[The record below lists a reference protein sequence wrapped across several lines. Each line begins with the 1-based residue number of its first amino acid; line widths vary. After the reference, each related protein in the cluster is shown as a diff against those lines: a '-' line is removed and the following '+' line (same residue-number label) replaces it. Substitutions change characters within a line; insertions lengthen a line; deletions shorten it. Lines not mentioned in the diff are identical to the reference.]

1 MTLVQTDSKQFG
13 LKDDMRIPFTEVAA
27 KLGVS
32 ITLVHK
38 AAKEGKLEDVTF
50 AGQGGWGADTVYNNE
65 TTPRAVKKWR
75 AGVRKYTRRPV
86 TTATISIKS
95 ENRKAA

>member
-13 LKDDMRIPFTEVAA
+13 LKDDMRITFTDVAD

-32 ITLVHK
+32 VTLVHN
-38 AAKEGKLEDVTF
+38 AAKKGKLENVTF

-65 TTPRAVKKWR
+65 TTIRAVKKWR
-75 AGVRKYTRRPV
+75 AGVRKYTHRPV
-86 TTATISIKS
+86 TKAVITLRQP
-95 ENRKAA
+95 RKVA